1 MAVADLSTPAS
12 TAVSPSVGAAGA
24 AAATWYRST
33 LTDAPVYPELT
44 HELDVDVAIVGGG
57 HTGVATALELSE
69 RGTSVALLESGRI
82 GDGATGRNGGQ
93 VTGSLSGLSAM
104 RRQLSKRLGQD
115 AADALIQSLR
125 WDAQTLIRERVARY
139 NISCGLRSGHLHT
152 AWRPDNVDEL
162 KRDLDDAREAG
173 LEDKVEWL
181 DRTQV
186 HEKLETPLYHGGALN
201 HHNVHLNSLGLC
213 VGEAAAAA
221 ELGAQIFESSEVLR
235 IDEAQT
241 GHPAVVHTRAGCVR
255 ADTVILAGNAYHR
268 LRQPDFRGRMFPA
281 VLGNLTTAPLE
292 RDTLDA
298 INPDRLAVYDS
309 RMVLDYYRI
318 TEDNRLLFGGGT
330 NYSGRD
336 LANVAAKLRP
346 RLERTFPRLKGVA
359 IEFAWTGLAGIV
371 PNRIPLVG
379 RLKGGLIYAQGYSGH
394 GIATSHLVARAMA
407 DALHGNPERFD
418 NLTALHHPRLPGGQ
432 ATLTTAMLLAV
443 GSDHAKSMIQK
454 LKTGW

>member
-82 GDGATGRNGGQ
+82 
-93 VTGSLSGLSAM
+93 
-104 RRQLSKRLGQD
+104 
-115 AADALIQSLR
+115 
-125 WDAQTLIRERVARY
+125 
-139 NISCGLRSGHLHT
+139 
-152 AWRPDNVDEL
+152 
-162 KRDLDDAREAG
+162 
-173 LEDKVEWL
+173 
-181 DRTQV
+181 
-186 HEKLETPLYHGGALN
+186 KLETPLYHGGALN

-221 ELGAQIFESSEVLR
+221 ELSAQIFESSEVLR

-379 RLKGGLIYAQGYSGH
+379 RLKGGLIYAQGYS
-394 GIATSHLVARAMA
+394 
-407 DALHGNPERFD
+407 
-418 NLTALHHPRLPGGQ
+418 
-432 ATLTTAMLLAV
+432 LAV